1 MKKKI
6 INRIISFLL
15 TLFLVSLFVFAA
27 VDLAKGDSSLV
38 VLSDEA
44 GVEEVE
50 RYRKDNGLYDI
61 FLIRYLRFLKAF
73 FTFSWGHTVG
83 GEKVVDVILSRL
95 PLTLSLTFFSIFLSL
110 LISLPLLFFSLSK
123 VGGRRQ
129 SILTVLSS
137 ALMVIPTF
145 ISSLVLILIFSL
157 WLKLFPVSGYVR
169 LKDGIFPYLRSL
181 FLPSLSLSFLHSA
194 VMMKIMREAL
204 EESLKMNYTRTALA
218 KGMKEKKLVVLSA
231 FRPSLPVLFSLVSDS
246 LSVGFG
252 GAAVVENVFALPGMG
267 SLLVKGALERDGNLV
282 SISVLIIAFL
292 VSLFFFIADLGSY
305 LIDPR
310 QRRSHEEN

>member
-15 TLFLVSLFVFAA
+15 TLLLVSLFVFAA

-61 FLIRYLRFLKAF
+61 FLIRYLRFLKSF
-73 FTFSWGHTVG
+73 FSFSWGRTVG

-123 VGGRRQ
+123 MGGRRQ

-169 LKDGIFPYLRSL
+169 LKEGIFPYLRSL

-218 KGMKEKKLVVLSA
+218 KGMKERKLVVLSA

-252 GAAVVENVFALPGMG
+252 GAAVVENIFALPGMG

-305 LIDPR
+305 FIDPR
-310 QRRSHEEN
+310 QRRGHEEN

>member
-15 TLFLVSLFVFAA
+15 TLLLVSLFVFAA
-27 VDLAKGDSSLV
+27 VDLANGDSSLV

-61 FLIRYLRFLKAF
+61 FLIRYLRFLKSF
-73 FTFSWGHTVG
+73 FSFSWGRTVG

-129 SILTVLSS
+129 SILTLLSS
-137 ALMVIPTF
+137 GLMVIPTF

-157 WLKLFPVSGYVR
+157 WLKLFPISGYVR

-181 FLPSLSLSFLHSA
+181 FLTSLSLSFLHSA

-218 KGMKEKKLVVLSA
+218 KGMKERKLVVLSA

-252 GAAVVENVFALPGMG
+252 GAAVVENIFALPGMG

-305 LIDPR
+305 FIDPR

>member
-15 TLFLVSLFVFAA
+15 TLLVVSLFVFAA

-44 GVEEVE
+44 GEEEVE

-61 FLIRYLRFLKAF
+61 FLLRYLRFLKTF
-73 FTFSWGHTVG
+73 FSFSWGRTVG

-218 KGMKEKKLVVLSA
+218 KGMKERKLVVLSA

-252 GAAVVENVFALPGMG
+252 GAAVVENIFALPGMG

>member
-15 TLFLVSLFVFAA
+15 TLLVVSLFVFAA

-44 GVEEVE
+44 RAEEVE

-61 FLIRYLRFLKAF
+61 FLLRYLRFLKAF
-73 FTFSWGHTVG
+73 FTFSWGRTVG

-123 VGGRRQ
+123 VDGRRG
-129 SILTVLSS
+129 SILTLLSS

-218 KGMKEKKLVVLSA
+218 KGMKERKLVVLSA

-252 GAAVVENVFALPGMG
+252 GAAVVENIFALPGMG

-305 LIDPR
+305 FIDPR

>member
-15 TLFLVSLFVFAA
+15 TLLVVSLFVFAA

-50 RYRKDNGLYDI
+50 RYRRDSGLYDI
-61 FLIRYLRFLKAF
+61 FLLRYLRFLKTF
-73 FTFSWGHTVG
+73 FSFSWGRTVG

-123 VGGRRQ
+123 MGGRRQ
-129 SILTVLSS
+129 SILTLLSS
-137 ALMVIPTF
+137 GLMVIPTF

-194 VMMKIMREAL
+194 VMMKILREAL

-218 KGMKEKKLVVLSA
+218 KGMKERKVVVLSA

-252 GAAVVENVFALPGMG
+252 GAAVVENIFALPGMG

-305 LIDPR
+305 FIDPR

>member
-15 TLFLVSLFVFAA
+15 TLLFVSLFVFAA

-61 FLIRYLRFLKAF
+61 FLIRYLRFLKTF
-73 FTFSWGHTVG
+73 FSFSWGRTVG

-123 VGGRRQ
+123 MGGRRQ

-169 LKDGIFPYLRSL
+169 LEDGILPYLRSL

-218 KGMKEKKLVVLSA
+218 KGMKERKLVVLSA

-252 GAAVVENVFALPGMG
+252 GAAVVENIFALPGMG

-305 LIDPR
+305 FIDPR

>member
-15 TLFLVSLFVFAA
+15 TLLVVSLFVFAA

-61 FLIRYLRFLKAF
+61 FLLRYLRFLKAF
-73 FTFSWGHTVG
+73 FTFSWGRTVG

-95 PLTLSLTFFSIFLSL
+95 PLTLSLAFFSIFLSL

-137 ALMVIPTF
+137 GLMVIPTF

-218 KGMKEKKLVVLSA
+218 KGMKERKLVVLSA

-252 GAAVVENVFALPGMG
+252 GAAVVENIFALPGMG

-305 LIDPR
+305 FIDPR
-310 QRRSHEEN
+310 QRRGHEEN

>member
-15 TLFLVSLFVFAA
+15 TLLVVSLFVFAA

-50 RYRKDNGLYDI
+50 RYRRDSGLYDI
-61 FLIRYLRFLKAF
+61 FLIRYLRFLKSF
-73 FTFSWGHTVG
+73 FSFSWGRTVG

-129 SILTVLSS
+129 SILTALSS

-204 EESLKMNYTRTALA
+204 EESLKMNYTRTALS
-218 KGMKEKKLVVLSA
+218 KGMKERKLVVLSA

-252 GAAVVENVFALPGMG
+252 GAAVVENIFALPGMG

-305 LIDPR
+305 FIDPR

>member
-15 TLFLVSLFVFAA
+15 TLLVVSLFVFAA

-50 RYRKDNGLYDI
+50 RYRRDSGLYDI
-61 FLIRYLRFLKAF
+61 FLLRYLRFLKAF
-73 FTFSWGHTVG
+73 FSFSWGRTVG

-123 VGGRRQ
+123 VDGRRQ
-129 SILTVLSS
+129 SILTLLSS
-137 ALMVIPTF
+137 GLMVIPTF

-218 KGMKEKKLVVLSA
+218 KGMKERKLVVLSA

-252 GAAVVENVFALPGMG
+252 GAAVVENIFALPGMG

>member
-15 TLFLVSLFVFAA
+15 TLLVVSLFVFAA

-50 RYRKDNGLYDI
+50 RYRRDSGLYDI
-61 FLIRYLRFLKAF
+61 FLLRYLRFLKTF
-73 FTFSWGHTVG
+73 FSFSWGRTVG

-123 VGGRRQ
+123 MGGRRQ

-218 KGMKEKKLVVLSA
+218 KGMKERKLVVLSA

-252 GAAVVENVFALPGMG
+252 GAAVVENIFALPGMG

-305 LIDPR
+305 FIDPR

>member
-6 INRIISFLL
+6 INRIISFIL
-15 TLFLVSLFVFAA
+15 TLLVVSLFVFAA

-44 GVEEVE
+44 GEEEVE

-61 FLIRYLRFLKAF
+61 FLLRYLRFLKTF
-73 FTFSWGHTVG
+73 FSFSWGRTVG

-123 VGGRRQ
+123 MGGRRQ
-129 SILTVLSS
+129 SILTLLYS

-145 ISSLVLILIFSL
+145 ISSLVLILVFRL

-181 FLPSLSLSFLHSA
+181 FLPSLSLSFLDSA

-218 KGMKEKKLVVLSA
+218 KGMKERKLVVLSA

-252 GAAVVENVFALPGMG
+252 GAAVVENIFALPGMG
-267 SLLVKGALERDGNLV
+267 SLLVKGALERDGTLV

-292 VSLFFFIADLGSY
+292 VSLFFFIAALGSY
-305 LIDPR
+305 FIDPR

>member
-15 TLFLVSLFVFAA
+15 TLLVVSLFVFAA

-50 RYRKDNGLYDI
+50 RYRRDNGLYDI
-61 FLIRYLRFLKAF
+61 FLIRYIRFLKAF
-73 FTFSWGHTVG
+73 FSFSWGCTVG

-129 SILTVLSS
+129 SILTLLSS
-137 ALMVIPTF
+137 GLMVIPTF

-252 GAAVVENVFALPGMG
+252 GAAVVENIFALPGMG

-305 LIDPR
+305 FIDPR

>member
-15 TLFLVSLFVFAA
+15 TLLVVSLFVFAA

-61 FLIRYLRFLKAF
+61 FLIRYLRFLKSF
-73 FTFSWGHTVG
+73 FTFSWGRTVG

-129 SILTVLSS
+129 SILTLLSS

-169 LKDGIFPYLRSL
+169 LEDGILPYLRSL

-218 KGMKEKKLVVLSA
+218 KGMKERKLVVLSA

-252 GAAVVENVFALPGMG
+252 GAAVVENIFALPGMG

-305 LIDPR
+305 FIDPR

>member
-15 TLFLVSLFVFAA
+15 TLLVVSLFVFAA

-61 FLIRYLRFLKAF
+61 FLLRYLRFLKAF
-73 FTFSWGHTVG
+73 FTFSWGRTVG

-123 VGGRRQ
+123 VDGRRG
-129 SILTVLSS
+129 SILTLLSS

-218 KGMKEKKLVVLSA
+218 KGMKERKLVVLSA

-252 GAAVVENVFALPGMG
+252 GAAVVENIFALPGMG

-310 QRRSHEEN
+310 QSRSHEEN

>member
-15 TLFLVSLFVFAA
+15 TLLVVSLFVFAA

-44 GVEEVE
+44 GEEEVE
-50 RYRKDNGLYDI
+50 RYRRDSGLYDI

-73 FTFSWGHTVG
+73 FSFSWGRTVG

-95 PLTLSLTFFSIFLSL
+95 PLTLSLAFFSIFLSL

-123 VGGRRQ
+123 VDGRRG
-129 SILTVLSS
+129 SILTLLSS

-218 KGMKEKKLVVLSA
+218 KGMKERKLVVLSA

-252 GAAVVENVFALPGMG
+252 GAAVVENIFALPGMG

-305 LIDPR
+305 FIDPR

>member
-15 TLFLVSLFVFAA
+15 TLLVVSLFVFAA

-44 GVEEVE
+44 RAEEVE
-50 RYRKDNGLYDI
+50 RYRRDSGLYDI
-61 FLIRYLRFLKAF
+61 FLLRYLRFLKAF
-73 FTFSWGHTVG
+73 FTFSWGRTVG

-123 VGGRRQ
+123 VDGRRG
-129 SILTVLSS
+129 SILTLLSS

-218 KGMKEKKLVVLSA
+218 KGMKERKLVVLSA

-252 GAAVVENVFALPGMG
+252 GAAVVENIFALPGMG

-305 LIDPR
+305 FIDPR

>member
-15 TLFLVSLFVFAA
+15 TLLVVSLFVFAA

-61 FLIRYLRFLKAF
+61 FLLRYLRFLKAF
-73 FTFSWGHTVG
+73 FSFSWGRTVG

-129 SILTVLSS
+129 SILTLLSS
-137 ALMVIPTF
+137 GLMVIPTF

-169 LKDGIFPYLRSL
+169 LKEGIFPYLRSL

-218 KGMKEKKLVVLSA
+218 KGMKERKLVVLSA

-252 GAAVVENVFALPGMG
+252 GAAVVENIFALPGMG

-305 LIDPR
+305 FIDPR

>member
-15 TLFLVSLFVFAA
+15 TLLVVSLFVFAA

-44 GVEEVE
+44 GEEEVE
-50 RYRKDNGLYDI
+50 RYRRDSGLYDI
-61 FLIRYLRFLKAF
+61 FLLRYLRFLKAF
-73 FTFSWGHTVG
+73 FTFSWGRTVG

-123 VGGRRQ
+123 VDGRRG
-129 SILTVLSS
+129 SILTLLSS
-137 ALMVIPTF
+137 GLMVIPTF

-218 KGMKEKKLVVLSA
+218 KGMKERKLVVLSA

-252 GAAVVENVFALPGMG
+252 GAAVVENIFALPGMG

>member
-15 TLFLVSLFVFAA
+15 TLLFVSLFVFAA

-50 RYRKDNGLYDI
+50 RYRRDSGLYDI
-61 FLIRYLRFLKAF
+61 FLLRYLRFLKAF
-73 FTFSWGHTVG
+73 FTFSWGRTVG

-218 KGMKEKKLVVLSA
+218 KGMKERKLVVLSA

-252 GAAVVENVFALPGMG
+252 GAAVVENIFALPGMG

-305 LIDPR
+305 FIDPR
-310 QRRSHEEN
+310 QRRGHEEN

>member
-15 TLFLVSLFVFAA
+15 TLLVVSLFVFAA

-218 KGMKEKKLVVLSA
+218 KGMKERKLVVLSA

>member
-15 TLFLVSLFVFAA
+15 TLLVVSLFVFAA

-61 FLIRYLRFLKAF
+61 FLIRYLRFLKSF
-73 FTFSWGHTVG
+73 FTFSWGRTVG

-123 VGGRRQ
+123 VDGRRG
-129 SILTVLSS
+129 SILTLLSS

-218 KGMKEKKLVVLSA
+218 KGMKERKLVVLSA

-252 GAAVVENVFALPGMG
+252 GAAVVENIFALPGMG

-305 LIDPR
+305 FIDPR

>member
-1 MKKKI
+1 MKKI

-15 TLFLVSLFVFAA
+15 TLLVVSLFVFAA
-27 VDLAKGDSSLV
+27 VDMAKGDSSLV

-44 GVEEVE
+44 RAEEVE

-61 FLIRYLRFLKAF
+61 FLLRYLRFLKAF
-73 FTFSWGHTVG
+73 FSFSWGRTVG

-218 KGMKEKKLVVLSA
+218 KGMKERKLVVLSA

-252 GAAVVENVFALPGMG
+252 GAAVVENIFALPGMG

-292 VSLFFFIADLGSY
+292 VSLFFFIADLGAY
-305 LIDPR
+305 FIDPR
-310 QRRSHEEN
+310 QRRVHEEN

>member
-15 TLFLVSLFVFAA
+15 TLLVVSLFVFAA

-50 RYRKDNGLYDI
+50 RYRRDSGLYDI
-61 FLIRYLRFLKAF
+61 FLLRYLRFLKAF
-73 FTFSWGHTVG
+73 FSFSWGRTVG

-129 SILTVLSS
+129 SILTALSS

-218 KGMKEKKLVVLSA
+218 KGMKERKLVVLSA

-252 GAAVVENVFALPGMG
+252 GAAVVENIFALPGMG

-305 LIDPR
+305 FIDPR
-310 QRRSHEEN
+310 QRRGHEEN

>member
-15 TLFLVSLFVFAA
+15 TLLVVSLFVFAA

-50 RYRKDNGLYDI
+50 RYRRDSGLYDI

-73 FTFSWGHTVG
+73 FSFSWGRTVG

-123 VGGRRQ
+123 VDGRRG
-129 SILTVLSS
+129 SILTLLSS

-218 KGMKEKKLVVLSA
+218 KGMKERKLVVLSA

-252 GAAVVENVFALPGMG
+252 GAAVVENIFALPGMG

-305 LIDPR
+305 FIDPR

>member
-15 TLFLVSLFVFAA
+15 TLLVVSLFVFAA

-61 FLIRYLRFLKAF
+61 FLIRYLRFLKALF
-73 FTFSWGHTVG
+73 SFSWGRTVG

-169 LKDGIFPYLRSL
+169 LKNGIIPYLRSL

-218 KGMKEKKLVVLSA
+218 KGMKERKLVVLSA

-252 GAAVVENVFALPGMG
+252 GAAVVENIFALPGMG

-305 LIDPR
+305 FIDPR

>member
-15 TLFLVSLFVFAA
+15 TLLFVSLFVFAA

-50 RYRKDNGLYDI
+50 RYRRDNGLYDI
-61 FLIRYLRFLKAF
+61 FLLRYMRFLKAF
-73 FTFSWGHTVG
+73 FSFSWGRTVG

-218 KGMKEKKLVVLSA
+218 KGMKERKLVVLSA

-246 LSVGFG
+246 LSFGFG
-252 GAAVVENVFALPGMG
+252 GAAVVENIFALPGMG

-305 LIDPR
+305 FIDPR
-310 QRRSHEEN
+310 QRRVHEEN

>member
-15 TLFLVSLFVFAA
+15 TLLVVSLFVFAA

-38 VLSDEA
+38 VLSDEV

-61 FLIRYLRFLKAF
+61 FLLRYMRFLKAF
-73 FTFSWGHTVG
+73 FSFSWGRTVG

-123 VGGRRQ
+123 VDGRRG
-129 SILTVLSS
+129 SILTALSS

-218 KGMKEKKLVVLSA
+218 KGMKERKLVVLSA

-252 GAAVVENVFALPGMG
+252 GAAVVENIFALPGMG

-305 LIDPR
+305 FIDPR

>member
-15 TLFLVSLFVFAA
+15 TLLFVSLFVFAA

-61 FLIRYLRFLKAF
+61 FLLRYLRFLKTF
-73 FTFSWGHTVG
+73 FSFSWGRTVG

-169 LKDGIFPYLRSL
+169 LKYGIFPYLRSL

-218 KGMKEKKLVVLSA
+218 KGMKERKLVVLSA

-252 GAAVVENVFALPGMG
+252 GAAVVENIFALPGMG

>member
-15 TLFLVSLFVFAA
+15 TLLVVSLFVFAA

-44 GVEEVE
+44 EVEEVE

-73 FTFSWGHTVG
+73 FSFSWGRTVG

-129 SILTVLSS
+129 TILTVLSS

-169 LKDGIFPYLRSL
+169 IKDGIFPYLRSL

-218 KGMKEKKLVVLSA
+218 KGMKERKLVVLSA

-252 GAAVVENVFALPGMG
+252 GAAVVENIFALPGMG

-305 LIDPR
+305 FIDPR

>member
-15 TLFLVSLFVFAA
+15 TLLVVSLFVFAA

-50 RYRKDNGLYDI
+50 RYRRDSGLYDI
-61 FLIRYLRFLKAF
+61 FLLRYLRFLKAF
-73 FTFSWGHTVG
+73 FTFSWGRTVG
-83 GEKVVDVILSRL
+83 GEKVVDVILFRL
-95 PLTLSLTFFSIFLSL
+95 PFTLSLTFFSIFLSL

-252 GAAVVENVFALPGMG
+252 GAAVVENIFALPGMG

-305 LIDPR
+305 FIDPR

>member
-15 TLFLVSLFVFAA
+15 TLLLVSLFVFAA

-44 GVEEVE
+44 GEEEVE

-61 FLIRYLRFLKAF
+61 FLLRYLRFLKAF
-73 FTFSWGHTVG
+73 FSFSWGRTVG

-123 VGGRRQ
+123 MGGRRQ
-129 SILTVLSS
+129 SILTLLSS
-137 ALMVIPTF
+137 GLMVIPTF

-169 LKDGIFPYLRSL
+169 LKEGIFPYLRSL

-252 GAAVVENVFALPGMG
+252 GAAVVENIFALPGMG

-305 LIDPR
+305 FIDPR

>member
-15 TLFLVSLFVFAA
+15 TLLVVSLFVFAA

-73 FTFSWGHTVG
+73 FSFSWGRTVG

-252 GAAVVENVFALPGMG
+252 GAAVVENIFALPGMG

-310 QRRSHEEN
+310 QRRSHEKN

>member
-15 TLFLVSLFVFAA
+15 TLLFVSLFVFAA

-50 RYRKDNGLYDI
+50 RYRRDNGLYDI
-61 FLIRYLRFLKAF
+61 FLLRYMRFLKAF
-73 FTFSWGHTVG
+73 FSFSWGRTVG

-123 VGGRRQ
+123 QGGRRQ
-129 SILTVLSS
+129 SILTALSS

-169 LKDGIFPYLRSL
+169 LKNGIIPYLRSL

-218 KGMKEKKLVVLSA
+218 KGMKERKLVVLSA

-252 GAAVVENVFALPGMG
+252 GAAVVENIFALPGMG

-305 LIDPR
+305 FIDPR

>member
-15 TLFLVSLFVFAA
+15 TLLVVSLFVFAA

-50 RYRKDNGLYDI
+50 RYRRDSGLYDI
-61 FLIRYLRFLKAF
+61 FLLRYLRFLKAF
-73 FTFSWGHTVG
+73 FTFSWGRTVG

-123 VGGRRQ
+123 VDGRRG
-129 SILTVLSS
+129 SILTLLSS

-218 KGMKEKKLVVLSA
+218 KGMKERKLVVLSA

-252 GAAVVENVFALPGMG
+252 GAAVVENIFALPGMG

-305 LIDPR
+305 FIDPR

>member
-15 TLFLVSLFVFAA
+15 TLLVVSLFVFAA

-73 FTFSWGHTVG
+73 FSFSWGRTVG

-129 SILTVLSS
+129 SILTLLSS

-169 LKDGIFPYLRSL
+169 LKNGIIPYLRSL

-218 KGMKEKKLVVLSA
+218 KGMKERKLVVLSA

-252 GAAVVENVFALPGMG
+252 GAAVVENIFALPGMG

-305 LIDPR
+305 FIDPR

>member
-15 TLFLVSLFVFAA
+15 TLLVVSLFVFAA

-218 KGMKEKKLVVLSA
+218 KGMKERKVVVLSA

-252 GAAVVENVFALPGMG
+252 GAAVVENIFALPGMG

-305 LIDPR
+305 FIDPR

>member
-15 TLFLVSLFVFAA
+15 TLLVVSLFVFAA

-61 FLIRYLRFLKAF
+61 FLIRYLRFLKSF
-73 FTFSWGHTVG
+73 FSFSWGCTVG

-123 VGGRRQ
+123 MGGRRQ

-218 KGMKEKKLVVLSA
+218 KGMKERKLVVLSA

-252 GAAVVENVFALPGMG
+252 GAAVVENIFALPGMG

>member
-15 TLFLVSLFVFAA
+15 TLLVVSLFVFAA

-61 FLIRYLRFLKAF
+61 FLIRYLRFLKSF
-73 FTFSWGHTVG
+73 FSFSWGCTVG

-169 LKDGIFPYLRSL
+169 LNNRFLLYLRSL

-218 KGMKEKKLVVLSA
+218 KGMKERKLVVLSA

-252 GAAVVENVFALPGMG
+252 GAAVVENIFALPGMG

>member
-15 TLFLVSLFVFAA
+15 TLLVVSLFVFAA

-50 RYRKDNGLYDI
+50 RYRRDSGLYDI
-61 FLIRYLRFLKAF
+61 FLLRYLRFLKAF
-73 FTFSWGHTVG
+73 FTFSWGRTVG

-95 PLTLSLTFFSIFLSL
+95 PLTLSLAFFSIFLSL

-123 VGGRRQ
+123 VDGRRG
-129 SILTVLSS
+129 SILTLLSS

-218 KGMKEKKLVVLSA
+218 KGMKERKLVVLSA

-252 GAAVVENVFALPGMG
+252 GAAVVENIFALPGMG

-305 LIDPR
+305 FIDPR